1 MLTEQ
6 RLTKLTPQARSCHRS
21 LRESLPPK
29 EFAAVSAW
37 LSTFYD
43 FQLEWLLDWGRFS
56 LINKSRQIG
65 NSFTFGAAG
74 VLWGLFGD
82 TTTVISLGEKEAL
95 EVVDKASRHAAV
107 LSGLGSQWARPRPKN
122 GELWLGS
129 GGRVLSL
136 PTRSGGRSYSG
147 NVILDEL
154 AYYEQVGVRPEKVW
168 DAAGGTVLHGYRLRG
183 ASTPNG
189 VGNFWHQLWTN
200 PQSHAGY
207 RLHQVTIDQA
217 IADGMPVDIG
227 DCWKQARNDERIF
240 NQLFRCQFLD
250 NDQQYLPSELLNSC
264 KTLDAV
270 PGTGMAFAGLDIGK
284 EVDLTALVVVKLC
297 AKTRW
302 VHRIEIR
309 KRTTTEDIDALAAMA
324 FGEMKCQRLAVDATG
339 LGAFPAQQ
347 LQKRYGSRRVECVNF
362 SQSSKEDMATGVFQ
376 AAVDGQLR
384 IPTTLPESQR
394 LITDLS
400 SIRRI
405 VGQTGLVKYDAPHT
419 SEGHA
424 DTAWALAL
432 ALKVARSEPVR
443 GMVNF

>member
-1 MLTEQ
+1 MLS
-6 RLTKLTPQARSCHRS
+6 RQAFDAKSA
-21 LRESLPPK
+21 LQEALPRK
-29 EFAAVSAW
+29 EWAAVEAW

-74 VLWGLFGD
+74 VLWGIFGD
-82 TTTVISLGEKEAL
+82 TTTIISLGEKEAL
-95 EVVDKASRHAAV
+95 EVVDKANRHAAV
-107 LSGLGSQWARPRPKN
+107 LAGLGSQWAKPHPKN
-122 GELWLGS
+122 GELILGS

-154 AYYEQVGVRPEKVW
+154 AYYEQVGVKPEKVW
-168 DAAGGTVLHGYRLRG
+168 DAAGGTVLHGYRLRV

-189 VGNFWHQLWTN
+189 VGNFWHNLWTN
-200 PQSHAGY
+200 EQQHAGY
-207 RLHQVTIDQA
+207 RLHQVTIDRA
-217 IADGMPVDIG
+217 IADGMPIDIA

-250 NDQQYLPSELLNSC
+250 NDQQYLPSELLNQC
-264 KTLDAV
+264 KTLDTA
-270 PGTGMAFAGLDIGK
+270 PAAGACYGGLDIGK
-284 EVDLTALVVVKLC
+284 EVDLTALVIVKLC
-297 AKTRW
+297 QKTRW
-302 VHRIEIR
+302 LHRIEIR
-309 KRTTTEDIDALAAMA
+309 RRTTTEDIDALAALA
-324 FGEMKCQRLAVDATG
+324 FGQYKCQRLGIDATG

-347 LQKRYGSRRVECVNF
+347 LQKRYGLRRVECVNF
-362 SQSSKEDMATGVFQ
+362 SQSSKEDMATGIFQ
-376 AAVDGQLR
+376 AAVDNQLK
-384 IPTTLPESQR
+384 IPTSLPESQQ
-394 LITDLS
+394 LINDLS

-405 VGQTGLVKYDAPHT
+405 VGTTGLIKYDAPHT

-424 DTAWALAL
+424 DRAWALAL

-443 GMVNF
+443 GMINF

>member
-1 MLTEQ
+1 MLSPEALAT
-6 RLTKLTPQARSCHRS
+6 RGALK
-21 LRESLPPK
+21 ESLPPK
-29 EFAAVSAW
+29 EWAAVNAW

-74 VLWGLFGD
+74 VLWGLLGD
-82 TTTVISLGEKEAL
+82 TTTIISLGEKEAL
-95 EVVDKASRHAAV
+95 EVVEKAQRHAAV
-107 LSGLGSQWARPRPKN
+107 LAGLGSSWARPRTKN
-122 GELWLGS
+122 GELILGS

-189 VGNFWHQLWTN
+189 VGNFWHQLWSN
-200 PQSHAGY
+200 EHSHAGY

-217 IADGMPVDIG
+217 IADGMPVDIA

-250 NDQQYLPSELLNSC
+250 NDQQYLPSELLNGC
-264 KTLDAV
+264 KTLDAAPAV
-270 PGTGMAFAGLDIGK
+270 GATFAGLDIGK

-302 VHRIEIR
+302 VHRIVIK
-309 KRTTTEDIDALAAMA
+309 KRTTTEDIEALAAMA
-324 FGEMKCQRLAVDATG
+324 FGEFKCQRLAVDSTG

-347 LQKRYGSRRVECVNF
+347 LQKKYGLRRVECVNF
-362 SQSSKEDMATGVFQ
+362 SQTSKEDMATGVFQ
-376 AAVDGQLR
+376 TAIDGQLR

-394 LITDLS
+394 LINDLS

-419 SEGHA
+419 NEGHA

-443 GMVNF
+443 GMINF

>member
-1 MLTEQ
+1 VSPEARATLAS
-6 RLTKLTPQARSCHRS
+6 LKQA
-21 LRESLPPK
+21 LPPK
-29 EFAAVSAW
+29 EWAAVSAW
-37 LSTFYD
+37 LNTFYP

-82 TTTVISLGEKEAL
+82 TTTIISLGEKEAL
-95 EVVDKASRHAAV
+95 EVVEKATRHAKV
-107 LSGLGSQWARPRPKN
+107 LAGLGSQWAKAKPKN
-122 GELWLGS
+122 GELVMAS

-200 PQSHAGY
+200 PQQHEGY
-207 RLHQVTIDQA
+207 RLHEVTIDQA
-217 IADGMPVDIG
+217 IADGMTVDIA
-227 DCWKQARNDERIF
+227 DCWKQARHDERIF
-240 NQLFRCQFLD
+240 NQLFRCCFLD
-250 NDQQYLPSELLNSC
+250 NDQQYLPSELLNAC
-264 KTLDAV
+264 KTLDTAPSV
-270 PGTGMAFAGLDIGK
+270 GATFAGLDIGK
-284 EVDLTALVVVKLC
+284 EVDLTALVIVKLC
-297 AKTRW
+297 ARVRW
-302 VHRIEIR
+302 VHHIAIL
-309 KRTTTEDIDALAAMA
+309 KRTTTEDIETLAKLA
-324 FGEMKCQRLAVDATG
+324 FGPFKCQRLGVDSTG

-347 LQKRYGSRRVECVNF
+347 LQKKYGLRRVECVNF
-362 SQSSKEDMATGVFQ
+362 SQVSKEDMATGVFQ
-376 AAVDGQLR
+376 TAVDGQLR
-384 IPTTLPESQR
+384 IPASLPESGR
-394 LITDLS
+394 LFNDLAS
-400 SIRRI
+400 VRRI
-405 VGQTGLVKYDAPHT
+405 VGTTGLVKYDAPHT
-419 SEGHA
+419 IEGHA

-443 GMVNF
+443 GMIQG

>member
-1 MLTEQ
+1 MA
-6 RLTKLTPQARSCHRS
+6 RLTQQARDCHSS
-21 LRESLPPK
+21 LRSSLPPV
-29 EFAAVSAW
+29 EFAAVDAW

-43 FQLEWLLDWGRFS
+43 FQLEWLLDWERFS

-95 EVVDKASRHAAV
+95 DVVDKAARHARV
-107 LSGLGSQWARPRPKN
+107 LSSLGSRWAKPRPKN

-154 AYYEQVGVRPEKVW
+154 AYYEQVGVKPEKVW

-189 VGNFWHQLWTN
+189 VGNFWHNLWSN
-200 PQSHAGY
+200 EKSHAGY

-217 IADGMPVDIG
+217 IADGMPVDIA

-264 KTLDAV
+264 RTLDAI
-270 PGTGMAFAGLDIGK
+270 PSGGSTFAGLDIGK
-284 EVDLTALVVVKLC
+284 EVDLTALVVVRLVNR
-297 AKTRW
+297 TRW
-302 VHRIEIR
+302 VQRIEIR
-309 KRTTTEDIDALAAMA
+309 RRTTTEDIEVLAALA
-324 FGEMKCQRLAVDATG
+324 FGQLGCQRLAVDSTG

-347 LQKRYGSRRVECVNF
+347 LQKRYGLRRVECVNF
-362 SQSSKEDMATGVFQ
+362 STASKEDMATGIFQ

-384 IPTTLPESQR
+384 IPRDVPETDR
-394 LITDLS
+394 LHNDLA

-405 VGQTGLVKYDAPHT
+405 VGTTGLIKYDAPHT

-432 ALKVARSEPVR
+432 ALKVARSEPAR
-443 GMVNF
+443 GVVNF